1 MLIFFL
7 FVGRRGKIREV
18 NLPDKFIPEG
28 FANESRVAKVDL
40 NITRR
45 K

>member
-1 MLIFFL
+1 MRMFFL
-7 FVGRRGKIREV
+7 FIERRGKIREV

-28 FANESRVAKVDL
+28 FTEESQMARVDL